1 MPSADSIERLA
12 KLRASKR
19 ESDFKAAAKRQQEA
33 FDRAAYVAKSQSASK
48 KNVAKKGE
56 ALSGFVKNA
65 IFDWTS
71 PEMMALSA
79 IPFGIGKIGRLGGE
93 AASAASAAGRAAS
106 NISPAEIKA
115 LEEFMQSPKT
125 AYSPNMFLD
134 EINAVTGRGV
144 IPSGQQMFRVPTTNE
159 LGRLNALKAGDSY
172 TLPKATSVADQNQL
186 EALGKLAQGKFD
198 TGGRVSSQPPNAIMR
213 FLPEE
218 DIAGVQSFNKLSPG
232 ITDRVFGYTKST
244 NKPYPF
250 ADEGLLAPGLQAT
263 LRSITGSPDMRIYEI
278 ALRNAIRNAR

>member
-71 PEMMALSA
+71 PEMMALSVL
-79 IPFGIGKIGRLGGE
+79 PFGIGKMGKVAGG
-93 AASAASAAGRAAS
+93 AASAAGKAAS

-125 AYSPNMFLD
+125 AYSPNMFLN
-134 EINAVTGRGV
+134 EINAVTNRGV
-144 IPSGQQMFRVPTTNE
+144 IPSGQQMFRVPTVNE

-198 TGGRVSSQPPNAIMR
+198 TGGRASNQPPNAIMR